1 MHKINSRSKKS
12 PARKLKKSAVK
23 NIVRFPTKKST
34 GNKTILVESLLEAAY
49 CLHLEFDEKVA
60 EYFPQPKT
68 FQVPITDGTTFTYT
82 PDFEVVYGCGRI
94 AFVEVKPLHDLSD
107 KDLLQRLNEFE
118 RFINQQGYGFQVVTD
133 KEIYKFPRFN
143 NFERLYRFKHRS
155 DINAQKVEGLKRETP
170 NKVTFR
176 SLFENEDL
184 SAKEIYTWVANR
196 VLKFDFDK
204 ELFTMESEVSFND

>member
-23 NIVRFPTKKST
+23 NIVRFPTRKST

-49 CLHLEFDEKVA
+49 CLHLEFDEKVT

-68 FQVPITDGTTFTYT
+68 FQVPIADGTTFTYT

-94 AFVEVKPLHDLSD
+94 AFVEVKPMNDLSD
-107 KDLLQRLNEFE
+107 KGLLQRLNDFE
-118 RFINQQGYGFQVVTD
+118 KFIIQQGYGFLLATD
-133 KEIYKFPRFN
+133 EEIYNYPRFN
-143 NFERLYRFKHRS
+143 NFERLYRYRHRTRI
-155 DINAQKVEGLKRETP
+155 DAKKVEDLKSVMP
-170 NKVTFR
+170 NNITFR
-176 SLFENEDL
+176 SPSDIECL
-184 SAKEIYTWVANR
+184 SVREIYTWVANG

>member
-23 NIVRFPTKKST
+23 NIVRFPTRKST

-49 CLHLEFDEKVA
+49 CLHLEFDEKVT

-68 FQVPITDGTTFTYT
+68 FQVPAIDGTTFTYT

-94 AFVEVKPLHDLSD
+94 AFVEVKPMNDLSD
-107 KDLLQRLNEFE
+107 KDLLQRLNDFE
-118 RFINQQGYGFQVVTD
+118 KFINQQGYGFLLATD
-133 KEIYKFPRFN
+133 EEIYNFPRFN

-155 DINAQKVEGLKRETP
+155 DINAQKVECLKRSIP
-170 NKVTFR
+170 NKITFR
-176 SLFENEDL
+176 SLSENEDL
-184 SAKEIYTWVANR
+184 STKEIYTWVASG